1 MNSGGIAWVVVLT
14 VAPMLLL
21 TLTCFV
27 KISVVLAAVRNAL
40 GAPEMPSGLV
50 VTAMA
55 FVLTLFVM
63 APIALQIGTAM
74 TAPEVVAP
82 GSGAAAEATDPTGP
96 GAVLPVPSVAVPS
109 PWLKVVPLE
118 YQATMNKVGRALQ
131 PLREFLR
138 AHSGAAELATFRELA
153 NRGGAAAGAAR
164 GDELWVLAP
173 AFVTSELTSAFS
185 IAMLLLL
192 PFLLIDVLVAVA
204 IGVVGLPSLS
214 PQTVALPLK
223 LLLFVAVDGWRLL
236 IEGLLRGYT

>member
-1 MNSGGIAWVVVLT
+1 MNNGGLAWVVALT

-55 FVLTLFVM
+55 FVLTVFVM
-63 APIALQIGTAM
+63 APVALQIGAAM
-74 TAPEVVAP
+74 NAP
-82 GSGAAAEATDPTGP
+82 AAAPATGVPAVEAGNSATATGAEP
-96 GAVLPVPSVAVPS
+96 AAQPDVTS
-109 PWLKVVPLE
+109 PWSAVVPPE
-118 YQATMNKVGRALQ
+118 YQATLSKVGRAMQ

-138 AHSGAAELATFRELA
+138 AHSGAAEIATFRELA
-153 NRGGAAAGAAR
+153 NRGGSSASAAR

-173 AFVTSELTSAFS
+173 AFVTSELKAAFS
-185 IAMLLLL
+185 IAVLLLL

-236 IEGLLRGYT
+236 IEGLLRGYV

>member
-1 MNSGGIAWVVVLT
+1 MNSANFAWVVVLT

-55 FVLTLFVM
+55 FVLTVFVM
-63 APIALQIGTAM
+63 APVALQIATAM
-74 TAPEVVAP
+74 NEPAAAPATASPAVEA
-82 GSGAAAEATDPTGP
+82 GSATTATGAASSGQPDPT
-96 GAVLPVPSVAVPS
+96 S
-109 PWLKVVPLE
+109 PWSAVVPLE
-118 YQATMNKVGRALQ
+118 YRATLSNVGRAMQ

-138 AHSGAAELATFRELA
+138 AHSGAAEIATFRALA
-153 NRGGAAAGAAR
+153 NRGGPTASAAR

-173 AFVTSELTSAFS
+173 AFVTSELKSAFS
-185 IAMLLLL
+185 IAILLLL

-236 IEGLLRGYT
+236 IEGLLRGHL

>member
-1 MNSGGIAWVVVLT
+1 MTSGGIAWVVMLT

-50 VTAMA
+50 ITAMA

-63 APIALQIGTAM
+63 APVALQIGTAM
-74 TAPEVVAP
+74 NTAEPASPTSGSASSPSNLTPTSAP
-82 GSGAAAEATDPTGP
+82 QSMAPSDAA
-96 GAVLPVPSVAVPS
+96 S
-109 PWLKVVPLE
+109 PWLAVVPLE
-118 YQATMNKVGRALQ
+118 YQATLSKLGRAMQ

-138 AHSGAAELATFRELA
+138 AHSGAAEIATFRDLA
-153 NRGGAAAGAAR
+153 NRGGTAASAAR

-185 IAMLLLL
+185 IAVLLLL

-204 IGVVGLPSLS
+204 IVVVGLPSLS

-236 IEGLLRGYT
+236 IEGLLRGYV